1 MLASAALAFLSATAG
16 LAQSG
21 SYAPTY
27 VTCPSDALLQ
37 RAGSPLANN
46 QTLPTQEQEYL
57 DNRRN
62 NVLPALWREY
72 LSSTA
77 TGTTGYNESALVAAQ
92 PNLGIAIS
100 GGGLRASLY
109 GAGVL
114 SAIDNRNSSTAG
126 GLWQLA
132 THLSGL
138 SGGSWTVTSVS
149 INNMPS
155 IWTLVEGVNAVA
167 PTDGWNLDYSIVTPG
182 NGILGIGNTADYLGD
197 LEDDVRQ
204 KSQAGFPI
212 SLTDLWGRALAYH
225 FLNQTNTSNFYDA
238 TPHNEGTLFSS
249 IRQAL
254 NFQNNSM
261 PVPILVTTSRVSEQ
275 QQITN
280 DSTSVI
286 PLGNTGFEITPFSFG
301 SFQPSLSAYIPIDY
315 LGTELSNGQPQNSS
329 ACVNGFD
336 NAGFMMGSSAS
347 LFNAVQSSFA
357 GAAFSNLIT
366 TLLQAVSSLDPTSDS
381 VSLVA
386 NFPNSFGNFTPDG
399 GYTFESSGNEILQ
412 ITDGGE
418 DGQNVPLDPLLVKA
432 REIDAIF
439 AIDGSADTT
448 YSYANGT
455 SLIATSDK
463 VALYMHNYTAFPPI
477 PATQADFV
485 QQGLNLRPTFFGCN
499 STTGGNVTAEGAYP
513 LIIYL
518 PNAPGNNPGAT
529 NYSTFKLEYST
540 DEVSSFLNAAH
551 AYTLRGFPNS
561 TSSQQDEQWP
571 LCLKCAVV
579 ERARERAGLNR
590 TSECSSCFDRYC
602 WSQDK
607 AQALAAATQNSTQNA
622 GGSSTTS
629 SGGSSGAIPG
639 LSTSGAL
646 VTAAVSFAAGLALLA

>member
-1 MLASAALAFLSATAG
+1 M
-16 LAQSG
+16 
-21 SYAPTY
+21 
-27 VTCPSDALLQ
+27 
-37 RAGSPLANN
+37 
-46 QTLPTQEQEYL
+46 
-57 DNRRN
+57 
-62 NVLPALWREY
+62 
-72 LSSTA
+72 
-77 TGTTGYNESALVAAQ
+77 
-92 PNLGIAIS
+92 
-100 GGGLRASLY
+100 
-109 GAGVL
+109 
-114 SAIDNRNSSTAG
+114 
-126 GLWQLA
+126 
-132 THLSGL
+132 
-138 SGGSWTVTSVS
+138 
-149 INNMPS
+149 
-155 IWTLVEGVNAVA
+155 
-167 PTDGWNLDYSIVTPG
+167 
-182 NGILGIGNTADYLGD
+182 
-197 LEDDVRQ
+197 
-204 KSQAGFPI
+204 
-212 SLTDLWGRALAYH
+212 AYH

-238 TPHNEGTLFSS
+238 GPHNEGTLFSS
-249 IRQAL
+249 IRLAS

-286 PLGNTGFEITPFSFG
+286 PLENTGFEITPFTFG
-301 SFQPSLSAYIPIDY
+301 SFQPTLSAYIPIEY

-329 ACVNGFD
+329 ACVNGFE

-366 TLLQAVSSLDPTSDS
+366 SLLQAVSSLDPSSDS

-386 NFPNSFGNFTPDG
+386 NYPNSFGNFTPEG

-439 AIDGSADTT
+439 AIDGSADTN

-463 VALYMHNYTAFPPI
+463 VNLYMHNYTAFPPI

-499 STTGGNVTAEGAYP
+499 STAGGNVTAEGAYP

-518 PNAPGNNPGAT
+518 PNAPGDNPGTT
-529 NYSTFKLEYST
+529 NYSTFKLEYSPE
-540 DEVSSFLNAAH
+540 EVSTFLNAAH

-561 TSSQQDEQWP
+561 TSGSQNDEQWP

-579 ERARERAGLNR
+579 DRARERAGLNR
-590 TSECSSCFDRYC
+590 TSECSSCFDRCEYFSCFRLPDTTTDMKLTLGLEFADC
-602 WSQDK
+602 WSEDK
-607 AQALAAATQNSTQNA
+607 ADALTNATQSAN
-622 GGSSTTS
+622 GGSTSASTS
-629 SGGSSGAIPG
+629 PSSGALPAI
-639 LSTSGAL
+639 SGAGNIVATVAASL
-646 VTAAVSFAAGLALLA
+646 VAGLFLLA